1 MITILVSRQA
11 SLGVGQLTLCSSPMV
26 SLHQRLMRP
35 SFFVLTILSATSN
48 SLLLALKRRHFDG
61 AAFMA
66 GQARIELATSCF
78 GDRHSAKLSYWP
90 LCCRVGIFA
99 RPTDGNRLLCLAMHC
114 VFFAS
119 LAVFIHFHATRVVA
133 AIFLGGVITLLA
145 LTACECDHRSYIF
158 LLGSHNISC
167 SQTI

>member
-26 SLHQRLMRP
+26 SRHQRLMRP
-35 SFFVLTILSATSN
+35 SFLVLTILSATSN

-90 LCCRVGIFA
+90 VCRRANIL
-99 RPTDGNRLLCLAMHC
+99 RPTDGNRLLCLAMHG
-114 VFFAS
+114 VFFAP
-119 LAVFIHFHATRVVA
+119 LAVFIHFHATWIVA
-133 AIFLGGVITLLA
+133 AVFLGSVIAFLA